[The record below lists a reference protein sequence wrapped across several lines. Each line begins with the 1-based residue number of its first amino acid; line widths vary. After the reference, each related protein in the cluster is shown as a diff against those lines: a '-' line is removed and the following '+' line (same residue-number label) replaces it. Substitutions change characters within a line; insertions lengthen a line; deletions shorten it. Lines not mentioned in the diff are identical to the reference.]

1 MNGEQIS
8 MFDEIGDNYIPAET
22 KNYGLPYMGSKNKIA
37 KEIVLKLPKR
47 KNLYDLFLGGGAVTH
62 AAMEMHKYERYII
75 NDLDKDMP
83 KIFLQAIR
91 GDKSSRAF
99 DFVTREDFYKYVD
112 TDPLLSIVWSFGN
125 HRSEYMYSKEIE
137 PWKHAF
143 HEAVYGDM
151 SFFNAM
157 GIYIPDPIISAPD
170 KRYRIISKNIR
181 ANHEE
186 YKKAY
191 IKYYTSEILMNP
203 KDYMELLDNLNENIN
218 KNKEELRQYLV
229 DALKKSGLKQS
240 DVDRRLGTQMSG
252 HYFGRSQWKFPT
264 REVYKQMQGF
274 LPLPLDYEE
283 IYGLQELM
291 QSLQS
296 LQSLQRLQRLQRLE
310 ISQITDFST
319 SYENVPIEPNSV
331 IYCDIPYE
339 NTEGYKCGAFDHKKF
354 FDWAVN
360 QTEPIY
366 ISSYEISDPR
376 FKCVWERKKNSLLGS
391 NSTVRFERLYV
402 PITQTV

>member
-1 MNGEQIS
+1 MSGEQIS
-8 MFDEIGDNYIPAET
+8 MFDEIGDNYIHVET

-62 AAMEMHKYERYII
+62 AAMEMHKYERYIV

-99 DFVTREDFYKYVD
+99 GWVSREDFKKYAD
-112 TDPLLSIVWSFGN
+112 TDPLLSLIWSFGN
-125 HRSEYMYSKEIE
+125 HRSEYMYANEVE

-157 GIYIPDPIISAPD
+157 GIYIPDPIVSAPD
-170 KRYRIISKNIR
+170 RRYRIISKNIR

-191 IKYYTSEILMNP
+191 IKYYISEILMNP
-203 KDYMELLDNLNENIN
+203 KDYTELLDNLNENIN

-229 DALKKSGLKQS
+229 DALKKSGLRQS

-252 HYFGRSQWKFPT
+252 HYFGRSQWEFPT

-296 LQSLQRLQRLQRLE
+296 LQRLE
-310 ISQITDFST
+310 ASQIIDFST
-319 SYENVPIEPNSV
+319 SYENVPIEPDSV

-339 NTEGYKCGAFDHKKF
+339 NSIGYKIGAFNHEKF